1 MASFKQMKTL
11 VEPFLAAHPDF
22 VLDARVLFRIPIQ
35 HLMVGMEF
43 ERTGHSDQ
51 VALRWYITC
60 LFAPPP
66 YLRSGPS
73 LRMDRS
79 WGFVDD
85 ADLQPRVLRE
95 MDVAL
100 DELNVR
106 TAALEDVL
114 GLKDVFVGHT
124 EVLGDQTIGL
134 LHAASG
140 HFLEAAAYLQI
151 HVDRLRRG
159 SRNWHEN
166 QTHPEGS
173 DRQERARARFLRSEA
188 EADEI
193 DVLIRHLRRKDT
205 DGVAGLLHT
214 WEAMSVEVH
223 GLERYWMPSPFPFE
237 NG

>member
-1 MASFKQMKTL
+1 MASYRQMRLL
-11 VEPFLAAHPDF
+11 VEPFLSAHPEF
-22 VLDARVLFRIPIQ
+22 VLDKRVLFRIPIQ

-43 ERTGHSDQ
+43 ERTGYSDQ

-79 WGFVDD
+79 WGFVHDP
-85 ADLQPRVLRE
+85 DLQPRVLRE
-95 MDVAL
+95 MDIAL
-100 DELNVR
+100 NELNVR

-140 HFLEAAAYLQI
+140 HFLEAAEYLQI

-166 QTHPEGS
+166 PTHPEGS
-173 DRQERARARFLRSEA
+173 ERRERAKKVFDQAEV

-193 DVLIRHLRRKDT
+193 DGLIGHLERVDAN
-205 DGVAGLLHT
+205 GVAGLLHA
-214 WEAMSVEVH
+214 WEAMSVEAQ
-223 GLERYWMPSPFPFE
+223 GLERYWTPSPFPFE
-237 NG
+237 DA